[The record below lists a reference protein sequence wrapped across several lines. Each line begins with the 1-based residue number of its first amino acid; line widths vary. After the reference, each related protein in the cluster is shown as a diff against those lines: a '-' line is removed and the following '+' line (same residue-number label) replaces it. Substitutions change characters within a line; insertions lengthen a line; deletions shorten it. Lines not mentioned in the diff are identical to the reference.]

1 MPGPAKM
8 LIVAYEKPDFTV
20 KVGQFYVQV
29 NPEKYSQSFSIIYD
43 KEGSPGSMNTA
54 LKFSRMPPAE
64 LKFELIFDATGVIDT
79 TTTDL
84 TATLQEFQKIVY
96 SYDGS
101 IHQPRYLW
109 ISWGTLA
116 FGARLTSLSLNY
128 TLFSPEGH
136 PLRARADV
144 QFANYENPAA
154 ISKKEDRRSPDVT
167 HLVTVGAEDRL
178 PMLSNKV
185 YGDVRWYF
193 NVARHNRLVSFRRL
207 APGRELTFPRL
218 R

>member
-1 MPGPAKM
+1 MPSPAKM
-8 LIVAYEKPDFTV
+8 VIFAYTQPDFTD
-20 KVGQFYVQV
+20 KVGQYEVQV
-29 NPEKYSQSFSIIYD
+29 NPEKYSQTYSIIYD
-43 KEGSPGSMNTA
+43 REGAPGSMNTA

-64 LKFELIFDATGVIDT
+64 LKFELLFDSTGVIDT

-84 TATLQEFQKIVY
+84 TATLAEFQKIVY

-101 IHQPRYLW
+101 IHEPRYLR

-116 FGARLTSLSLNY
+116 FGARLTALSLNY

-144 QFANYENPAA
+144 TFANYESPAV
-154 ISKKEDRRSPDVT
+154 ISKQEDRRSPDVT

-178 PMLSNKV
+178 PLLSNRI

-193 NVARHNRLVSFRRL
+193 AVARHNHLVSFRRL
-207 APGRELTFPRL
+207 VPGRELTFPRL